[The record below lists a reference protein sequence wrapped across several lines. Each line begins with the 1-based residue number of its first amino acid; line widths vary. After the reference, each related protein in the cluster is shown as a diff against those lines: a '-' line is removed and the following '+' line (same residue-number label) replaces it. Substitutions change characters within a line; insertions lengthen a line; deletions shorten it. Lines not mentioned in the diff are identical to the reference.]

1 MADVLAVRNE
11 YGMETWSE
19 LIQEC
24 NASGLSN
31 RENE

>member
-11 YGMETWSE
+11 YRMETWSA